1 MEWKKTRMTNS
12 KSKLFIVISLIIA
25 FLVDLITYQR
35 GKILLQL
42 GIFITGQRPENKTDY
57 KLGR

>member
-1 MEWKKTRMTNS
+1 MEWKKTRMTNF
-12 KSKLFIVISLIIA
+12 KSGFFVVISLIIM

-42 GIFITGQRPENKTDY
+42 GIFITGQRPEKKTNY
-57 KLGR
+57 KLRR